1 MILNPTRMRTGTST
15 ALSSMTQIKA
25 TRVKM
30 TRATM
35 DNLPFLSQQQQQQ
48 PGLDEAEEHPHQ
60 QQQWPSRPKSETTL
74 DYLKSNPMAI
84 LLIGVIVGA
93 LLMNMR
99 PVVIKSV

>member
-1 MILNPTRMRTGTST
+1 
-15 ALSSMTQIKA
+15 
-25 TRVKM
+25 M

-35 DNLPFLSQQQQQQ
+35 DNLPFLSQQQQQ
-48 PGLDEAEEHPHQ
+48 PGLDEVEEHQHQGQ
-60 QQQWPSRPKSETTL
+60 QQQWPSQPKSETTL

-99 PVVIKSV
+99 PVVIKTV

>member
-1 MILNPTRMRTGTST
+1 
-15 ALSSMTQIKA
+15 
-25 TRVKM
+25 M

-35 DNLPFLSQQQQQQ
+35 DNLPFLSQQQ
-48 PGLDEAEEHPHQ
+48 PGLDEAEEHQHQGQQQ
-60 QQQWPSRPKSETTL
+60 QQQWPSQPKSETTL